1 VIARTPSSR
10 LPALLQGATP
20 IAGRPAGVRFLVYTE
35 FKDLKDHKDH
45 VRAKSVDKH
54 LFQRKIIALY
64 PAKPGAR
71 APFQAGMVCG

>member
-1 VIARTPSSR
+1 
-10 LPALLQGATP
+10 
-20 IAGRPAGVRFLVYTE
+20 VYTE